1 MKESKS
7 VIKNLKNFPQF
18 GKIKLFECFNKLK
31 AILPFKLQNGVKF
44 IYIKNSTLFFVL
56 THNVYL
62 MEFKYNLKV
71 ISKLVKELQKIYS
84 ECDDIKDIKFFVTN
98 RKSKAEETKPKES
111 NPKYREISKGSF
123 KNLAKDEEVKKI
135 FEEIRDIIS
144 SKF

>member
-1 MKESKS
+1 MKESKY

-44 IYIKNSTLFFVL
+44 IYIKNNTLFFVL

-71 ISKLVKELQKIYS
+71 IAKLVKELQKVYS
-84 ECDDIKDIKFFVTN
+84 ECEDIKDIKFFVTN
-98 RKSKAEETKPKES
+98 RKSKSKEFKPKET
-111 NPKYREISKGSF
+111 NPKYKENSQGSF

-135 FEEIRDIIS
+135 FEDIKNIIS